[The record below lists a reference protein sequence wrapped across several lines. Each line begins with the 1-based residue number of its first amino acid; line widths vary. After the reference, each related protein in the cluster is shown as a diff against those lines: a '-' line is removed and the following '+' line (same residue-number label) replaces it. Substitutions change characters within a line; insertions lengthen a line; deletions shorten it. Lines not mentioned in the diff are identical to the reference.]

1 METSY
6 CSNSNYGLVCLRSV
20 FIGIGMISCSLHR
33 AIFFSSLT
41 GQCSVSG
48 EWSRRPK
55 HYQGNHFATTAAQY
69 SPSVPVLRAWTT
81 FKGSRRI
88 SVGSCTCQNS
98 VLRQRAG
105 PSNGAYQMTPDK
117 RPPHTT
123 CSSFA
128 RNHFIWSVRLQ
139 ITVMPKPKLY
149 ELQQIH
155 DFCAGGKFL

>member
-1 METSY
+1 MLTM
-6 CSNSNYGLVCLRSV
+6 GLCVCGSHYTRP
-20 FIGIGMISCSLHR
+20 
-33 AIFFSSLT
+33 FSSIVIQDNVVSQVNNRIYSNT
-41 GQCSVSG
+41 NTIRTINENCSGS
-48 EWSRRPK
+48 EP
-55 HYQGNHFATTAAQY
+55 
-69 SPSVPVLRAWTT
+69 PEPVLRAWTT
-81 FKGSRRI
+81 FNGSRRH
-88 SVGSCTCQNS
+88 SVGSCTCQNT
-98 VLRQRAG
+98 VLCERAG